1 MLRLTFIAG
10 VLLVSFGLVPLMTTT
25 RAADISAF
33 QSSLERRYTTPHSLG
48 NSYQFD
54 PRDGWESVN
63 ITNLQYKY
71 SPSQVDDNEEELGGP
86 VVPHAHYRR
95 SGKKTT
101 KKTSKKA
108 TKKTST
114 KNASKGAKT
123 TSASQSFSGLVGSV
137 KSIVDTMKAVGDPEP
152 VTITWYTGHDLENPS
167 CWSNPT
173 WAPTDS
179 SMACALTLEGWEG
192 RPQCFKFL
200 ELCHSNQK
208 CVFVRVVDTCAG
220 CAPGSK
226 HVDLTKAAFSSLAD
240 LNEGTLSVQMRP
252 ATDPLEGWLEN
263 LWGPKD

>member
-1 MLRLTFIAG
+1 MRLTFIAG
-10 VLLVSFGLVPLMTTT
+10 VVLVSVGLVPLMTTT

-71 SPSQVDDNEEELGGP
+71 SPSQIDDNEEELDGP
-86 VVPHAHYRR
+86 VVPHAHQRR
-95 SGKKTT
+95 SSKKTSKKTAKKTT
-101 KKTSKKA
+101 KKT
-108 TKKTST
+108 TKQTGT
-114 KNASKGAKT
+114 KNASKAAKT
-123 TSASQSFSGLVGSV
+123 TSASKGVSGLVGSV

-173 WAPTDS
+173 WAPTVYYESCITCVSCKHPCLQDS
-179 SMACALTLEGWEG
+179 SMACAITLEGWEG

-200 ELCHSNQK
+200 ERK
-208 CVFVRVVDTCAG
+208 P
-220 CAPGSK
+220 AP
-226 HVDLTKAAFSSLAD
+226 DWYA
-240 LNEGTLSVQMRP
+240 
-252 ATDPLEGWLEN
+252 
-263 LWGPKD
+263 